1 MENYCKSFDTEQYL
15 RMGGVW
21 TGNEPRVPL
30 VTFTPTNQ
38 TPRDCESI
46 DKEDSLVRPVMTRV
60 ETRGVSEMPWELVQ
74 AHDALTLAP
83 AVVVAGQPTNLNEI
97 NRETTQFAS
106 YQAFV
111 DPESMPKLSLDLEN
125 QLRFSMVQDD
135 RLILHPPAMENKF
148 PRDFVGGGVVPDPI
162 DTHGKPTRFDHVLS
176 FKA

>member
-1 MENYCKSFDTEQYL
+1 MENYSKSFDAEQYL

-21 TGNEPRVPL
+21 TGNEPKVPL

-38 TPRDCESI
+38 RNVEII

-60 ETRGVSEMPWELVQ
+60 ETRGVAQMPWELVQ
-74 AHDALTLAP
+74 AHDAPVLAP

-97 NRETTQFAS
+97 NRETTQFAT

-111 DPESMPKLSLDLEN
+111 DPDNMPKLSLDLEN
-125 QLRFSMVQDD
+125 QLRFTMVQDD
-135 RLILHPPAMENKF
+135 RLILHPPAMESKY
-148 PRDFVGGGVVPDPI
+148 PRDFVGGGEIPEPMDVA
-162 DTHGKPTRFDHVLS
+162 GKATRFDHVLS